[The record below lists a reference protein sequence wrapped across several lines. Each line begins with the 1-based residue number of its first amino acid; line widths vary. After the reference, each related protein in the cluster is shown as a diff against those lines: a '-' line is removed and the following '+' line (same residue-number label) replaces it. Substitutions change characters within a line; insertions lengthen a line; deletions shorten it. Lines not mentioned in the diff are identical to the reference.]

1 MLRPN
6 LYPAASVRNI
16 ADPNMFAQFRRVDN
30 TPCYNR
36 CVKLLAYGVLDH
48 ERVGL
53 ERKHLGK
60 QRRMEQIRNAD
71 TSTTEDRNK
80 TGVNVVRAL
89 AMDAV
94 ERAGS
99 GHPGTAMALAP
110 LAHVLWTRVM
120 AYNASDPDWPDRD
133 RFVLSAGHASFLRY
147 SMLYLCGYGLE
158 LDDLKQFLR
167 FGSRT
172 PGHPERHTSGVEV
185 STGPLGQG
193 FGYAVGMAISEANL
207 RARFGN
213 ELCNHFTFVVVSD
226 GDLMDGVI
234 HEVASLA
241 GHLGMGRLICI
252 YDDNHISIDG
262 PTELALTDD
271 AGERFRAYGWHVDEV
286 GEIAND
292 VDELEAALQRAK
304 AEIHRP
310 SLIRLRSH
318 IAFPAPTKMD
328 TSAAHGSP
336 LGADEVAATK
346 EILDLE
352 VGAFAVPPEVL
363 AMYRGAGL
371 AGAAANRQWA
381 ERVEV
386 AALQALQARGQ

>member
-1 MLRPN
+1 
-6 LYPAASVRNI
+6 
-16 ADPNMFAQFRRVDN
+16 
-30 TPCYNR
+30 
-36 CVKLLAYGVLDH
+36 
-48 ERVGL
+48 
-53 ERKHLGK
+53 
-60 QRRMEQIRNAD
+60 
-71 TSTTEDRNK
+71 
-80 TGVNVVRAL
+80 
-89 AMDAV
+89 
-94 ERAGS
+94 
-99 GHPGTAMALAP
+99 
-110 LAHVLWTRVM
+110 
-120 AYNASDPDWPDRD
+120 
-133 RFVLSAGHASFLRY
+133 
-147 SMLYLCGYGLE
+147 MLYLCGYGLE
-158 LDDLKQFLR
+158 LDDLKQFRR

-185 STGPLGQG
+185 STGPLGQC
-193 FGYAVGMAISEANL
+193 FGNAVGLAISEANL

-213 ELCNHFTFVVVSD
+213 ELCNHFTFVFVSD
-226 GDLMDGVI
+226 GDLMEGGS

-241 GHLGMGRLICI
+241 GHLGLGRLICM
-252 YDDNHISIDG
+252 YNDNHISIDG

-292 VDELEAALQRAK
+292 VDELEAALQLAK

-336 LGADEVAATK
+336 LGAAEVAATK

-352 VGAFAVPPEVL
+352 VGDFAVPPEVL

-381 ERVEV
+381 ERVE
-386 AALQALQARGQ
+386 ATALQTLQTRGQ